1 MLSILIFLGAL
12 ASMERTHAE
21 RFRNLEENKE
31 RIERQLQQ
39 ELHEVRENCK
49 TAEDRYERVSIL
61 NKNIIGIFIIC

>member
-1 MLSILIFLGAL
+1 MLYILIFLGAL

-49 TAEDRYERVSIL
+49 TAEDKYERVGIL
-61 NKNIIGIFIIC
+61 NLQYVFIIG